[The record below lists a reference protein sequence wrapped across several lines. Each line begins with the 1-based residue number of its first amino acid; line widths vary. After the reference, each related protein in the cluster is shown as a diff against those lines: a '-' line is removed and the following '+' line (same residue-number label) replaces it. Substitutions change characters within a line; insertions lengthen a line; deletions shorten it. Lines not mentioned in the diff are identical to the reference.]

1 MNYEEQE
8 WLENKEVR
16 NLYEV
21 LILFSLSFLILSLK
35 QASKTMRLQMF
46 SALLHSSLKKVE
58 NAVI

>member
-46 SALLHSSLKKVE
+46 SALLQSSLKKVE